1 MLDLN
6 FLPVDHEAIV
16 TATIQPHRDG
26 QVRCQG
32 SWWLARCEQPIVL
45 PPNRL
50 VRVVRMEGIKLWV
63 EPIIFSDPHPSSDFF
78 TSPPVTHCGEAP
90 EKATQMA
97 GDVDREQF
105 SLGSHPGVKAWL

>member
-6 FLPVDHEAIV
+6 FLPVDQEAIV
-16 TATIQPHRDG
+16 TTTIQPHRDG

-45 PPNRL
+45 PPDCL

-63 EPIIFSDPHPSSDFF
+63 EPIVFSDPHPPSDFF
-78 TSPPVTHCGEAP
+78 TSPPVTRCGEAP
-90 EKATQMA
+90 AKPTQIA
-97 GDVDREQF
+97 GDRHC
-105 SLGSHPGVKAWL
+105 G